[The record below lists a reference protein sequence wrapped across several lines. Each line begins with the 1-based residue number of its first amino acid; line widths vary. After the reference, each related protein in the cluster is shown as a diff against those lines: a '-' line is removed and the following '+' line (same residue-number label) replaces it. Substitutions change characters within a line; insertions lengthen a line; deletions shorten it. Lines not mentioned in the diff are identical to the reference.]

1 MSVYASTGVPHS
13 ASSYSAP
20 SITTSN
26 IITTGNLVINP
37 TGDIDISGKRIV
49 NAASPANP
57 NDGVTKSYADDTYTT
72 APSSAVTDSAITL
85 YDGTTGKLLKQ
96 SPITINPSGVIGSV
110 GPITITP
117 GTSQPVTINSD
128 TRVNGNLL
136 VNGTT
141 TTINTN
147 QMLVTDN
154 SISLNTGYTSTSTRS
169 CGIVSNYSS
178 TGVNTT
184 VSSGGFTAGVAGVS
198 NPNVAVSADV
208 FVSGDIIQVS
218 GANKDA
224 NNGIFEVLSNVGGI
238 LTINGVGISSLT
250 YELFQSQ
257 FVTDATVAG
266 VIHKINTTCIFND
279 GPVMNQLVGSNVGS
293 MVIKKISG
301 TTSSSVDQVP
311 TFGDSNGTLT
321 YNATGTPATMDRPLT
336 ITVPTVSGTNVYTL
350 TAQGTVN
357 GSGRVYMQAIN
368 NAVGNSSAG
377 LFLGKPFVGTTSLT
391 WEFGVDSTVNN
402 TDDFYIRHNRTNKN
416 SIIIGSNDVVTFDT
430 AMNGP
435 RYDITTRT
443 VNPGSINTLWSFTG
457 NILRFGASGVV
468 TTAATTTVNTIP
480 AFSTTG
486 AVLSTTATTTPATL
500 SRPITISAGNT
511 ATAATFNTTNANCSV
526 IISTTST
533 SRNRGV
539 VTFGRTAVGQW
550 TIGTDKDSN
559 NSDNFFIFRS
569 GAQCL
574 TINGVGQLVTAG
586 YGFSSTRYDCEVIA
600 ANPGG
605 TTTLWN
611 NSSDGSRLYH
621 GANRLAYASE
631 IGAGSIGAT
640 SPVTNGLVSFAD
652 ASPGNVKSPDT
663 TVTST
668 QSLIL
673 TKTTTTLDSLLSLR
687 RIGTNTAGI
696 NLQVIPA
703 TDVSSVYFNGYQD
716 VSSGPI
722 YHVSGKSRWGL
733 INDCNGGNDLFK
745 IERLLGGIATTP
757 FSINASDSVVQM
769 NNGVNITPSNNTQ
782 LLAVGPGLS
791 SGTSCNIVLQSLTG
805 STQGYSFIGFNGY
818 YNVSETRINTSKN
831 RWRISVDQRSSND
844 VMTVDTYNGTTQ
856 TVCMSIDTAGLIT
869 ANVGSITSR
878 RDFTTTTSNPGG
890 TNTMWYNSASDS
902 LRPLFGPNKFGL
914 FMDTPNGNKL
924 VITNTG
930 TTSITLPS
938 PAFGFTMIVIFIM
951 GGGGGGGGA
960 SRSLG
965 NYLAGGSGGA
975 SGAFKLFKIRLN
987 TNNTYSVTIG
997 AGGTGGTGNSNG
1009 IGTNGVSGSSS
1020 SFNINGVAAITTAG
1034 GSNGVPGGVGG
1045 TFGVGASGAMAGGGS
1060 AGNQSGG
1067 GSGGTTQL
1075 TSEFGVVYQNGQAG
1089 IGNNGGYGAFNSGNG
1104 GVGHNNGTGAASGGG
1119 GGGGPYGG
1127 IGGGDTS
1134 IVSGGNGTFG
1144 CGGGGGSAH
1153 NTLPPPNGFAT
1164 KGGSGG
1170 NGFAVVWFV

>member
-20 SITTSN
+20 SVTTSN

-250 YELFQSQ
+250 YDLFQSQ

-301 TTSSSVDQVP
+301 TTSSSADQVP

-336 ITVPTVSGTNVYTL
+336 ITTPTVSGTNVYTL

-443 VNPGSINTLWSFTG
+443 VNPGSTNTLWSFTG

-539 VTFGRTAVGQW
+539 VTFGRSAVGQW
-550 TIGTDKDSN
+550 TIGSDKDSN

-640 SPVTNGLVSFAD
+640 SPVANGLVSFAD
-652 ASPGNVKSPDT
+652 ASPGNVKSPDA

-668 QSLIL
+668 QSFAID
-673 TKTTTTLDSLLSLR
+673 KTTTTLDTLFSLK
-687 RIGTNTAGI
+687 RIGTNTTGI
-696 NLQVIPA
+696 VNQILPA
-703 TDVSSVYFNGYQD
+703 VDASIIYFNGYQD
-716 VSSGPI
+716 VSSGI
-722 YHVSGKSRWGL
+722 QYFKSGKARWAL
-733 INDCNGGNDLFK
+733 VNDCNLTNDLFK
-745 IERLLGGIATTP
+745 IERTNTTNTLNAML
-757 FSINASDSVVQM
+757 IDASDGMIQAPLGIRVA
-769 NNGVNITPSNNTQ
+769 PSNNTSGYIT
-782 LLAVGPGLS
+782 VGPGTAS
-791 SGTSCNIVLQSLTG
+791 STSTTVVLQALTG
-805 STQGYSFIGFNGY
+805 GAQGLSFLSFNGY
-818 YNVSETRINTSKN
+818 YNNAETRFNTGKN
-831 RWRISVDQRSSND
+831 RWRFMCDQRSSTD
-844 VMTVDTYNGTTQ
+844 TISLDTYNGTT
-856 TVCMSIDTAGLIT
+856 GIT
-869 ANVGSITSR
+869 AFTVATTGLTTFNQGSVATR
-878 RDFTTTTSNPGG
+878 RDLTSTGSNPGS
-890 TNTMWYNSASDS
+890 TNTLWYNSGSDS
-902 LRPLFGPNKFGL
+902 LRAFFGANKFGL
-914 FMDTPNGNKL
+914 FIDSPNGNKQ
-924 VITNTG
+924 IFTTAG
-930 TTSITLPS
+930 TFTITLPS
-938 PAFGFTMIVIFIM
+938 PTFGFTMMHIFIM
-951 GGGGGGGGA
+951 GGGGGG
-960 SRSLG
+960 
-965 NYLAGGSGGA
+965 
-975 SGAFKLFKIRLN
+975 
-987 TNNTYSVTIG
+987 
-997 AGGTGGTGNSNG
+997 AGGTG
-1009 IGTNGVSGSSS
+1009 IGGGSTY
-1020 SFNINGVAAITTAG
+1020 IAG
-1034 GSNGVPGGVGG
+1034 G
-1045 TFGVGASGAMAGGGS
+1045 GGGS
-1060 AGNQSGG
+1060 AGAFTQFSTRINTTDTYSVIIGVGGVGGNAGNAGFGGDGGIGAASSFRINNNACITVAGGTNGTPGGPGATFGHG
-1067 GSGGTTQL
+1067 GSGSMPGGGGAGSTLGGGGGGTCQLTAQFGTTF
-1075 TSEFGVVYQNGQAG
+1075 ENGQSGDAINAGRGAFGGG
-1089 IGNNGGYGAFNSGNG
+1089 IGGVSIGGIILP
-1104 GVGHNNGTGAASGGG
+1104 GG
-1119 GGGGPYGG
+1119 GGGGPFGG
-1127 IGGGDTS
+1127 PGT
-1134 IVSGGNGTFG
+1134 GNTTTAQTTPGQYG
-1144 CGGGGGSAH
+1144 CGGGGGMGYQASG
-1153 NTLPPPNGFAT
+1153 NTGTAGGAGGDGFAI
-1164 KGGSGG
+1164 
-1170 NGFAVVWFV
+1170 VWYT